1 LFHYEAIITRLKN
14 GLTGID
20 VEEIK
25 HWTELAV
32 QQEHYL
38 QLVKQ
43 LHDVETRIKDIQ
55 YLMSSEM
62 KDEIPVDVLN
72 NQILSLQQQ
81 IEDCNK
87 QVSEYKQ
94 LLSEIDHKKMLL
106 SSIKNIDIQ
115 DVQSRYDKLFKQ
127 QSQLTN
133 AELEYENLNT
143 QYLQI
148 QSQVQMV
155 AKQLENLENADKQ
168 YTRTVDEIEN
178 HLLMDERYKIIA
190 EATSSTKG
198 KPVIAIRDKI
208 HEALVIANR
217 LLNVIYDGEIELLKP
232 VIDETTFTLP
242 FRCGTNKSDDIRTG
256 SQSES
261 TLLSLALSLALAHTL
276 IPNHFVALVDELD
289 AYIDANTRDMFVLM
303 LNEMMSTLNCEQMFM
318 ISHSIQPGQYSHIV
332 HTIDISK

>member
-1 LFHYEAIITRLKN
+1 MNKEH
-14 GLTGID
+14 
-20 VEEIK
+20 
-25 HWTELAV
+25 HV
-32 QQEHYL
+32 QL
-38 QLVKQ
+38 IKQ
-43 LHDVETRIKDIQ
+43 LSDIETRIKDMK
-55 YLMSSEM
+55 YLMSHESSNQNVPIEVLD
-62 KDEIPVDVLN
+62 KEIE
-72 NQILSLQQQ
+72 SLQSQ
-81 IEDCNK
+81 IRECETNIQSCK
-87 QVSEYKQ
+87 KQ
-94 LLSEIDHKKMLL
+94 LDDTDRRKMLL

-115 DVQSRYDKLFKQ
+115 DVQIRYDKLSKQ
-127 QSQLTN
+127 QTQLTN
-133 AELEYENLNT
+133 AESEYT
-143 QYLQI
+143 QLHQQYMDA
-148 QSQVQMV
+148 QSQVQLV
-155 AKQLENLENADKQ
+155 FKQLEALQNADKQ

-178 HLLMDERYKIIA
+178 HLLMDERYKVIA

-208 HEALVIANR
+208 HEALSIANR

-232 VIDETTFTLP
+232 VINETTFTLP
-242 FRCGTNKSDDIRTG
+242 FRCGTNKSEDIRTG